1 MALNDENPIAFIKNQ
16 LEGYIKEPETRNRM
30 LDDISKSYGWDK
42 NFTEELLKMG
52 LKSKYRNY

>member
-1 MALNDENPIAFIKNQ
+1 
-16 LEGYIKEPETRNRM
+16 M

-52 LKSKYRNY
+52 WKSKYRNY

>member
-16 LEGYIKEPETRNRM
+16 LEGYRRARIRNRM